1 MAQALIAGQQVDVP
15 PTRHL
20 RQPSYW
26 NDEGLGRW
34 NEELAERV
42 AAALAKEF
50 GNDVAEALIA
60 ALAMRV
66 AATATVHRPLDARRG
81 PLQRLER
88 RLRKSVDTFNRQF
101 G

>member
-1 MAQALIAGQQVDVP
+1 MTQALIAGQPVDVP

-26 NDEGLGRW
+26 HEGPEIW
-34 NEELAERV
+34 NEELAER
-42 AAALAKEF
+42 AAAVLAKDF
-50 GNDVAEALIA
+50 GNDVTKALIA
-60 ALAMRV
+60 ALAMRL
-66 AATATVHRPLDARRG
+66 AATAMAHRPLDDRRG
-81 PLQRLER
+81 PLQRFER